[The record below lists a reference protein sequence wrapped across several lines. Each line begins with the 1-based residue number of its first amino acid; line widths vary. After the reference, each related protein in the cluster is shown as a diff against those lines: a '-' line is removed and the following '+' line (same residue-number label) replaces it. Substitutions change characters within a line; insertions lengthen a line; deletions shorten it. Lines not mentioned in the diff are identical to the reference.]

1 MSGEPKSNVPK
12 WLSELQQRSWEP
24 EILLSGIVLYGMFKV
39 PNLLDGFLAYF
50 KLNIFGNSQDIDNLV
65 ALSKM
70 GIYWLITGLILH
82 LICRGIW
89 IGMVGLSYTFPEGIR
104 FDKLNYKERFKQKV
118 ERTPTYEQIVIR
130 LEKVSSSLFS
140 VSFMLFMSLIGG
152 YLFFFSL
159 LILPFTILY
168 VYFGMSNSGL
178 LFELFQYYVL
188 VVLTL
193 GLVSLVDFLSLGYFR
208 KFKFFAKVFWPI
220 HKLTSIL
227 TLSRF
232 YRPIYYGMVTNFNKW
247 VFFLFLAVFTF
258 VSIAGASRITD
269 TTYPGDRFSQIALWG
284 TSRGYSAYS
293 GYYDDQNDEFQSMR
307 SHIQS
312 DVVTGDVLRL
322 FIVADVSTEEAMLKR
337 MSLDSLQEVYPDTI
351 SAALKLMIVKDF
363 YELLLDGER
372 VESSDMY
379 FHYKARTKQRGYLTY
394 IDISDI
400 DEGLHRLTLKGPGE
414 RFSYPYAVIP
424 FYRDITY
431 SSGQTPKRESEEND
445 ADFQPKPFGVR

>member
-258 VSIAGASRITD
+258 VSIAGA
-269 TTYPGDRFSQIALWG
+269 
-284 TSRGYSAYS
+284 
-293 GYYDDQNDEFQSMR
+293 
-307 SHIQS
+307 
-312 DVVTGDVLRL
+312 
-322 FIVADVSTEEAMLKR
+322 
-337 MSLDSLQEVYPDTI
+337 
-351 SAALKLMIVKDF
+351 
-363 YELLLDGER
+363 
-372 VESSDMY
+372 
-379 FHYKARTKQRGYLTY
+379 
-394 IDISDI
+394 
-400 DEGLHRLTLKGPGE
+400 
-414 RFSYPYAVIP
+414 
-424 FYRDITY
+424 
-431 SSGQTPKRESEEND
+431 
-445 ADFQPKPFGVR
+445 